1 VKNMLLKV
9 DDLFVNYGDV
19 PVLYEVNLAVDQGE
33 TVALLG
39 SNGCGKTTL
48 MKAIS
53 GLIPVKSG
61 AILFAGDA
69 IQNLPPH
76 HIVKRGVSQCAEN
89 RFLFPGLTVFKNLKI
104 GAHSRRED
112 AETFQA
118 RMESV
123 FTLFPILQERQRQRA
138 GTLSGGE
145 QQMLSIGRALMANPR
160 LLILD
165 EPSLGIA
172 PIMVEAIFN
181 RLKEINKQGITLLV
195 VEQNASVALEVAG
208 RGYVL
213 ELGRI
218 VREDTSEHLI
228 SDPLIRKA
236 YLGA

>member
-1 VKNMLLKV
+1 MLLKI

-19 PVLYEVNLAVDQGE
+19 PVVHEINLQVEPGE
-33 TVALLG
+33 IVALLG
-39 SNGCGKTTL
+39 GNGCGKTTL

-61 AILFAGDA
+61 TIRFSGKP

-76 HIVKRGVSQCAEN
+76 KIVRLGVSQCAEN
-89 RFLFPGLTVFKNLKI
+89 RFLFPRLSVFKNLKI

-112 AETFQA
+112 SKTFKT

-123 FTLFPILQERQRQRA
+123 FTLFPILQERQNQQA

-145 QQMLSIGRALMANPR
+145 QQMLSIGRALMADPR

-172 PIMVEAIFN
+172 PLVVEAIFN
-181 RLKEINKQGITLLV
+181 RLKEINQQGITLFV
-195 VEQNASVALEVAG
+195 VEQNASAALEVAG
-208 RGYVL
+208 RAYVM
-213 ELGRI
+213 ELGKI
-218 VREDTSEHLI
+218 VRQDKSENLI
-228 SDPLIRKA
+228 VDPAIRKA

>member
-1 VKNMLLKV
+1 MLLKV
-9 DDLFVNYGDV
+9 DDLSVNYGDV
-19 PVLYEVNLAVDQGE
+19 PVLHGVRLQVDQGE
-33 TVALLG
+33 IVALLG

-48 MKAIS
+48 MKAVS

-61 AILFAGDA
+61 TILFAGDP
-69 IQNLPPH
+69 IHNLPPH
-76 HIVKRGVSQCAEN
+76 QIVKQGVSQCAEN
-89 RFLFPGLTVFKNLKI
+89 RFLFPVLSVLKNLKI
-104 GAHSRRED
+104 GAHTRREKAQTLQD
-112 AETFQA
+112 

-123 FTLFPILQERQRQRA
+123 FTLFPILRERQRQRA

-181 RLKEINKQGITLLV
+181 RLKEINKQGITLLL

-208 RGYVL
+208 RGYVM

-218 VREDTSEHLI
+218 VREDNSGNLI
-228 SDPLIRKA
+228 TDPSIRKA